1 MFKQVVFMGA
11 AAPVSAVTSVLRL
24 EGPKL
29 EQTQADVSEVVAVV
43 ANGGSG
49 VAENIPT
56 LSDGSGAAPI
66 TTVVTRK
73 ASGAAESPVVLRE
86 LLVPLAL
93 RADIRELLSVRPAQ
107 LPRELLTSVLRADT
121 QQDAEPRSLPSA
133 ETREGVAAEAQN
145 DKLSDAEVAEK
156 FLLGLEP
163 PSGLSVDVADKVLRV
178 EENFRK

>member
-1 MFKQVVFMGA
+1 MLKQVVFMGA

-24 EGPKL
+24 EGPKV
-29 EQTQADVSEVVAVV
+29 EPTQADVSDVEPVF

-49 VAENIPT
+49 VAQNTPT
-56 LSDGSGAAPI
+56 LSEGSGAAPI
-66 TTVVTRK
+66 TTVV
-73 ASGAAESPVVLRE
+73 SCEPGGAAKSPVVFQE

-107 LPRELLTSVLRADT
+107 LPRELLTSVLRADI
-121 QQDAEPRSLPSA
+121 QQDPEPRSLPSA